1 MQRLAFIALVFTY
14 ILSGAETVSN
24 KIGVAY
30 LSGNCFSQSLVKT
43 NIPPRPLS
51 LDKQIVEELPIAI
64 GTSRDSL
71 LEIESI
77 YDAKIAKIRIG
88 NESALELKKP
98 HHLQLHKGALLLVHR
113 ERISWHFG
121 LSENSFQVIGN
132 GTWMIESLTSGNK
145 VILLE
150 GELSVGKSRE
160 KQKLSS
166 GDLIIIS
173 SNNPKGTTPIKVD
186 LPLLLGTSRL
196 Y

>member
-1 MQRLAFIALVFTY
+1 M
-14 ILSGAETVSN
+14 
-24 KIGVAY
+24 
-30 LSGNCFSQSLVKT
+30 VKT

-113 ERISWHFG
+113 ERISG
-121 LSENSFQVIGN
+121 ISAYL
-132 GTWMIESLTSGNK
+132 K
-145 VILLE
+145 ILF
-150 GELSVGKSRE
+150 K
-160 KQKLSS
+160 
-166 GDLIIIS
+166 
-173 SNNPKGTTPIKVD
+173 
-186 LPLLLGTSRL
+186 
-196 Y
+196 